1 MREKNGVMAQR
12 RELTKDMAI
21 CGLFAS
27 LIAVGAFLKIVI
39 PVGVDT
45 MNFTLQWLFVLLAG
59 LLLGSKRAFYSVT
72 TYLVIGLVGFPVFA
86 RGGGP
91 AYLIRP
97 TFGFLLGFAFAAYAM
112 GKVCEILHSSK
123 IRTWILAAAIG
134 YVIYYGTGILFLL
147 YYAFYRRYTEHRRLG
162 GDFRSLL
169 SAYHVSGWPAVHSC
183 HYACRKAASGGV
195 ADAVIEMNK
204 RG

>member
-134 YVIYYGTGILFLL
+134 YVIYYGTGILYFYFITHFIVVTPNTVGWAAIFAVYCLPTMFPDGLL
-147 YYAFYRRYTEHRRLG
+147 CILASMLAARL
-162 GDFRSLL
+162 RPVVSQML
-169 SAYHVSGWPAVHSC
+169 S
-183 HYACRKAASGGV
+183 
-195 ADAVIEMNK
+195 
-204 RG
+204 

>member
-1 MREKNGVMAQR
+1 MREKNGVIAQR

-112 GKVCEILHSSK
+112 GKVCESCIRQRSGPGSLRRRSVTSFIMERESYIFTLLHIL
-123 IRTWILAAAIG
+123 
-134 YVIYYGTGILFLL
+134 
-147 YYAFYRRYTEHRRLG
+147 
-162 GDFRSLL
+162 
-169 SAYHVSGWPAVHSC
+169 
-183 HYACRKAASGGV
+183 
-195 ADAVIEMNK
+195 
-204 RG
+204 

>member
-134 YVIYYGTGILFLL
+134 YVIYYGTGILYFYFIIRL
-147 YYAFYRRYTEHRRLG
+147 YSWL
-162 GDFRSLL
+162 
-169 SAYHVSGWPAVHSC
+169 
-183 HYACRKAASGGV
+183 
-195 ADAVIEMNK
+195 
-204 RG
+204 